1 MIASSVPGNVPFW
14 ERLVAWLVQH
24 DALLLFLSV
33 LVEEGGVPLPV
44 PSDVAVLVAAHRAA
58 RGEMSLLMVFLLVQA
73 ATLIGASGLYWA
85 GRWAGRPLLY
95 RYGALL
101 HLGPQRL
108 ARVERLV
115 TERGA
120 MAVIVGRLV
129 PGLRI
134 ITPLACGVFRVP
146 YPLFL
151 PALAVASSLYL
162 AIVMAIGVFGGP
174 ALLDALQKGLL
185 PARFLVTTVLLGAA
199 IFLLERLGRRAR
211 AGLTPAHRVA
221 AMERHSRMAAL
232 AAGLGASAIS
242 GLAVT
247 WLLALLGLVGWP
259 APERVLLET
268 LERGG
273 QALPAYASVT
283 AAVQSLGGVALPVG
297 LMVLL
302 PLLVLAQLGW
312 ALLYAAVAEPRLR
325 GSAGL
330 RGLQFAVF
338 PWLASSLI
346 VLPLLGAGP
355 LGLSLGV
362 GWMPAAGE
370 AVRAAFFG
378 AALGVLYRLAR
389 LARQPRGHEGRRH
402 GHRNRATLPAPGLPT
417 TALGGVFR
425 PAHAEA
431 AVAQG
436 LSAPGGPANRAGAAG
451 A

>member
-1 MIASSVPGNVPFW
+1 MIAGSEPGSAPFW
-14 ERLVAWLVQH
+14 ERLVAWLAQH

-58 RGEMSLLMVFLLVQA
+58 RGEMNLLTVFLLVQA

-85 GRWAGRPLLY
+85 GRWAGRPLLF
-95 RYGALL
+95 RYGSLL

-115 TERGA
+115 KERGA
-120 MAVIVGRLV
+120 LAVIVGRLM

-134 ITPLACGVFRVP
+134 VTPLACGVFRVP
-146 YPLFL
+146 YALFL

-162 AIVMAIGVFGGP
+162 AIVMAVGVFGGP
-174 ALLDALQKGLL
+174 ALLDALQRGLL

-199 IFLLERLGRRAR
+199 IFLLERLGRRAK

-221 AMERHSRMAAL
+221 AMERHSPRAAL

-247 WLLALLGLVGWP
+247 WLLALLGLAGWP

-273 QALPAYASVT
+273 QSLPAYATVT

-302 PLLVLAQLGW
+302 PLLVLAQVGL

-330 RGLQFAVF
+330 RGLQFAVL
-338 PWLASSLI
+338 PWLASGLL

-355 LGLSLGV
+355 FGLELGV
-362 GWMPAAGE
+362 GWVPAVGE
-370 AVRAAFFG
+370 AVRCAFFG

-389 LARQPRGHEGRRH
+389 LARQPRGHDGRRH
-402 GHRNRATLPAPGLPT
+402 GHRNRVSLPAPGAMLPAP
-417 TALGGVFR
+417 ALNGAARGAR
-425 PAHAEA
+425 NGA
-431 AVAQG
+431 AVSSE
-436 LSAPGGPANRAGAAG
+436 LSGPAGR
-451 A
+451 